1 MLAWAGVPSANR
13 GLGSSVVARQ
23 ARGPPGTLVLGRGP
37 EGAGATLCWP
47 AVQANLGG
55 RIPAAANAETR
66 VLQTFPESS
75 RGPGGL
81 SEMPTGTKPVQAT
94 QLPRGEG
101 QRGTH
106 PGTTQQRHER
116 HTRAA
121 KSKPK
126 YGARPPH
133 RRTSRGNPRTAACPS
148 KAEGPPHYPGAAPLY
163 HARPDPAPNKFPGR
177 RRHWRTYNRLPLHTI
192 ANKTIT
198 WTGCL

>member
-1 MLAWAGVPSANR
+1 MA
-13 GLGSSVVARQ
+13 LGSPVSDSRPTAVWCWPGRAFPRPIAVSVRPLWLGRRA
-23 ARGPPGTLVLGRGP
+23 APPGTLVLGRGP

-55 RIPAAANAETR
+55 RIPAAANAEKR
-66 VLQTFPESS
+66 VLQTFPDSS

-81 SEMPTGTKPVQAT
+81 SEMPTVTKPVQAT

-121 KSKPK
+121 TSEPK
-126 YGARPPH
+126 YGARPPPQKGPRGDNAQQPSH
-133 RRTSRGNPRTAACPS
+133 RRVPQQGRGTAPLPRG
-148 KAEGPPHYPGAAPLY
+148 GPPVPCP
-163 HARPDPAPNKFPGR
+163 
-177 RRHWRTYNRLPLHTI
+177 T
-192 ANKTIT
+192 
-198 WTGCL
+198 